1 MTHKLSNF
9 LKKLGYTFK
18 KPELLEAALTHCS
31 VPGGNNE
38 RLEFFGDSIINFLI
52 AEHLYEKFP
61 KAKEGDLSCMRA
73 SFVRGDT
80 LALIAKELDLGEY
93 LRLGPGEYRS
103 GGQRRAS
110 ILADSLEALIAAIYL
125 DGGLDKVRQTILPW
139 FASRVEDADILKK
152 AKDPKT
158 RLQEFLQAHKYALPK
173 YTILAVEGTAHQQL
187 FHLTCT
193 VEGLQQTS
201 QGVGTSRR
209 RAEQDA
215 AAKLLLILHAS

>member
-1 MTHKLSNF
+1 MW
-9 LKKLGYTFK
+9 
-18 KPELLEAALTHCS
+18 
-31 VPGGNNE
+31 
-38 RLEFFGDSIINFLI
+38 DSIINFLI
-52 AEHLYEKFP
+52 AEQLYQKFP

-80 LALIAKELDLGEY
+80 LALIAKELDLGDY

-110 ILADSLEALIAAIYL
+110 ILADSLEALVAAIYL
-125 DGGLDKVRQTILPW
+125 DAGLEKVRETIMPW
-139 FASRVEDADILKK
+139 FASRMSDANVLKN
-152 AKDPKT
+152 AKDAKT

-173 YTILAVEGTAHQQL
+173 YTIMEVEGTAHQQL

-193 VEGLQQTS
+193 VEGLPQKS

-215 AAKLLLILHAS
+215 AEKLLLTLQV